1 MWIKKLQI
9 NKGARLNHPVQ
20 SSGEINPKHVQS
32 DIGETFWNLKLTVY
46 ILMTFRFKVS
56 NICVMCPI
64 FVITGFLFKHGTL
77 RDLTFLILCIQMF
90 FFYPLSFTGRIT
102 QMPDN

>member
-1 MWIKKLQI
+1 MWIKKQQI

-46 ILMTFRFKVS
+46 ILMTFRFKVYRTFASRVLFLSLLDCYS
-56 NICVMCPI
+56 N
-64 FVITGFLFKHGTL
+64 L
-77 RDLTFLILCIQMF
+77 
-90 FFYPLSFTGRIT
+90 GRYEI
-102 QMPDN
+102 